1 MSFFSNS
8 SHLDDAVS
16 KCRHNKYIFIRR
28 QFLCLSVNQSVS
40 QTDER
45 SISTR
50 ATNQSLLRFPLVIG
64 YAIDLYFKIK
74 SCLEAC
80 PTKSNGSIVICTKY
94 LIRKETNMTQA
105 KVLSDKDVRKVLLY
119 IASRKHANRNRAMF
133 VLLNS
138 TGMRVGELAAL
149 RLCDVLQST
158 GEIVDEIRLGAVQT
172 KGSRGRTVVLSQKA
186 QEEIKH
192 YLQTRFNLKGLL
204 AVTMTDTSR
213 ALFTTQKNPNRGFSS
228 STLTQHFH
236 YIYKGAGINGASS
249 HSSRRSFITNLANM
263 GVSVRVLME
272 LAGHRSMAVTQRYI
286 DVNPSMMRKA
296 VELLG

>member
-1 MSFFSNS
+1 M
-8 SHLDDAVS
+8 A
-16 KCRHNKYIFIRR
+16 
-28 QFLCLSVNQSVS
+28 
-40 QTDER
+40 
-45 SISTR
+45 
-50 ATNQSLLRFPLVIG
+50 
-64 YAIDLYFKIK
+64 
-74 SCLEAC
+74 
-80 PTKSNGSIVICTKY
+80 
-94 LIRKETNMTQA
+94 QA
-105 KVLSDKDVRKVLLY
+105 KVLSEKDVRKVLLY
-119 IASRKHANRNRAMF
+119 IASRKHAARNRAMF

-149 RLCDVLQST
+149 RLCDVLQPT
-158 GEIVDEIRLGAVQT
+158 GEIVDEIRLAADQT

-186 QEEIKH
+186 QEEIKN
-192 YLQTRFNLKGLL
+192 YLQTRFKLKDLL

-213 ALFTTQKNPNRGFSS
+213 ALFTTQKNPNRGFSA

>member
-1 MSFFSNS
+1 M
-8 SHLDDAVS
+8 A
-16 KCRHNKYIFIRR
+16 
-28 QFLCLSVNQSVS
+28 
-40 QTDER
+40 
-45 SISTR
+45 
-50 ATNQSLLRFPLVIG
+50 
-64 YAIDLYFKIK
+64 
-74 SCLEAC
+74 
-80 PTKSNGSIVICTKY
+80 
-94 LIRKETNMTQA
+94 QA
-105 KVLSDKDVRKVLLY
+105 KVLSEKDVRKVLLY
-119 IASRKHANRNRAMF
+119 IASRKHATRNRAMF

-149 RLCDVLQST
+149 RLCDVLGSN
-158 GEIVDEIRLGAVQT
+158 GEIVEEIRLGADQT

-186 QEEIKH
+186 QDEIKN
-192 YLQTRFNLKGLL
+192 YLQTRFKLKDLF
-204 AVTMTDTSR
+204 AVTMTDTNR
-213 ALFTTQKNPNRGFSS
+213 ALFTTQKNPNRGFSA

-296 VELLG
+296 VELLS